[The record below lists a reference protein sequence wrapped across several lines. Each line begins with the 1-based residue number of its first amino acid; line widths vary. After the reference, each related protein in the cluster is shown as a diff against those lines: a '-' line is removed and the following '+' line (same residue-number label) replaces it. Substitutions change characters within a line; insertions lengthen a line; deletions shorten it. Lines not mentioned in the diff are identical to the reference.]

1 MDIFLRVFCVFFS
14 LFFLFFLPFYA
25 FSKETTLAGNHRG
38 VTEGGGGVAG
48 SWDGGPGGWVGVG
61 VWGGGGTFVPV
72 WLSTVH
78 VLIKS
83 AYVTILSEYQK
94 VLYNTGGIPKRL

>member
-38 VTEGGGGVAG
+38 VTEGGGGGGVLG
-48 SWDGGPGGWVGVG
+48 RGPGGLGRGWGV
-61 VWGGGGTFVPV
+61 GGGTFVPV
-72 WLSTVH
+72 WLSTSTVH
-78 VLIKS
+78 VLI
-83 AYVTILSEYQK
+83 
-94 VLYNTGGIPKRL
+94 